1 MTANLLH
8 KQFENHTFMN
18 FGQHIDDFIFYNY
31 SSSIQF
37 ENKKW
42 VGIDIDYWKTDSNFE
57 TKNLLNPNTNMK
69 TSVKNIMD
77 LVDLNLAMKCDV
89 QFDEKNRK

>member
-18 FGQHIDDFIFYNY
+18 FSQYIDDFIFYNY

-42 VGIDIDYWKTDSNFE
+42 VGIDID
-57 TKNLLNPNTNMK
+57 
-69 TSVKNIMD
+69 
-77 LVDLNLAMKCDV
+77 
-89 QFDEKNRK
+89 